1 MANTLGRIEGSR
13 CGSFICNKIECG
25 DVQKKKSI
33 RTSSSK
39 LGRIFRARKP
49 SENRPNTLVR
59 PFMKAI
65 FSSRGLEAKVDR
77 SRKLRVE
84 IEIELKNGLVE
95 SVDGVGLEAGC
106 RARSRRRSASR

>member
-1 MANTLGRIEGSR
+1 MIKGKRLP
-13 CGSFICNKIECG
+13 
-25 DVQKKKSI
+25 
-33 RTSSSK
+33 TSSSK

-49 SENRPNTLVR
+49 SENRPKTLVR

-65 FSSRGLEAKVDR
+65 FSSRGLEAKFDR

-106 RARSRRRSASR
+106 RARSRRRSANR

>member
-1 MANTLGRIEGSR
+1 MP
-13 CGSFICNKIECG
+13 
-25 DVQKKKSI
+25 
-33 RTSSSK
+33 TSSSK

-49 SENRPNTLVR
+49 SENRSNTLVR

-84 IEIELKNGLVE
+84 IESELKNGLVE
-95 SVDGVGLEAGC
+95 RVDGLGLEAGY
-106 RARSRRRSASR
+106 RARSRRMSASG

>member
-1 MANTLGRIEGSR
+1 MKVVGAGLSSVTRSN
-13 CGSFICNKIECG
+13 FG
-25 DVQKKKSI
+25 DVRRKKI
-33 RTSSSK
+33 MPTSSSK

-49 SENRPNTLVR
+49 SENRSNTLAR

-84 IEIELKNGLVE
+84 IESELKNGFVE

-106 RARSRRRSASR
+106 RARSRRISANR